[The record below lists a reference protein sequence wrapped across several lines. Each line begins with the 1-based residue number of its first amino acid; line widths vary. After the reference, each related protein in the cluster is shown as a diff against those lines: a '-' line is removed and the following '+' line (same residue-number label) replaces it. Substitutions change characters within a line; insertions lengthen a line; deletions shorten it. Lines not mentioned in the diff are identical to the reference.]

1 MRENRLSGSEGGG
14 SKLNCFSLP
23 LFEPL
28 FSVRLR
34 YSVTPCFAVPSV
46 TLVLDWS
53 VRPREG
59 PLPRNQRRRRRLTG
73 ASGCSASRAII
84 TSVDLTIASAESP
97 RRSFSSLSASLVT
110 TAVSI

>member
-53 VRPREG
+53 ARPDEDLSHGISGGGGVSPEPRAVRP
-59 PLPRNQRRRRRLTG
+59 LAQ
-73 ASGCSASRAII
+73 S
-84 TSVDLTIASAESP
+84 SP
-97 RRSFSSLSASLVT
+97 PST
-110 TAVSI
+110 